1 MSTWYDFCTA
11 VHLYV
16 CKKTHLGLSR
26 RHTAQSRPIKAA
38 VERLAN
44 ASKVLYVHY
53 ESNFSFVREGS
64 SGENFVVEQLLTLG
78 GYIFYPVTLNLLFTD
93 TDNNQVLIERRH
105 KVVGWQVAAH
115 FWTMS
120 WTCFYLF
127 LPLTSSP

>member
-64 SGENFVVEQLLTLG
+64 SGENFIC
-78 GYIFYPVTLNLLFTD
+78 YIFYPGTVNLLFTD
-93 TDNNQVLIERRH
+93 TENNQVMIERRH
-105 KVVGWQVAAH
+105 KVVG
-115 FWTMS
+115 
-120 WTCFYLF
+120 
-127 LPLTSSP
+127 